1 MGDSAP
7 SNVAS
12 ATTPGAL
19 AYSQPPQGSWVGT
32 YGADGYA
39 LLGWT
44 GSSDLVS
51 LPHSSLVLDQGNRFQ
66 WISGTTASRA
76 LQSPDATSRNAACW
90 YDANQLR
97 LHLTFSTAYSG
108 NLHLY
113 AMDWDTTNRRETVS
127 VNDGSGPRT
136 ANLSAD
142 FWQGAWVNAPIN
154 VAAGGTVT
162 VTVT

>member
-1 MGDSAP
+1 MPPVATSTSTAFTDSGLGASTTYFYRVLASNSVGDSAP

-19 AYSQPPQGSWVGT
+19 SSNEPPPVSWVGR

-66 WISGTTASRA
+66 WISGTTAS
-76 LQSPDATSRNAACW
+76 
-90 YDANQLR
+90 
-97 LHLTFSTAYSG
+97 
-108 NLHLY
+108 
-113 AMDWDTTNRRETVS
+113 
-127 VNDGSGPRT
+127 
-136 ANLSAD
+136 
-142 FWQGAWVNAPIN
+142 
-154 VAAGGTVT
+154 
-162 VTVT
+162 